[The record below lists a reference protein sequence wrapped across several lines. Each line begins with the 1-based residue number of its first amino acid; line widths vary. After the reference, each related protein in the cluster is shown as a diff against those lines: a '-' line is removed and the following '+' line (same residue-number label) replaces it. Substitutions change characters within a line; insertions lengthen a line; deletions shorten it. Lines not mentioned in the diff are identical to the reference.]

1 AGAAPSAEVA
11 PPDEAARAA
20 AGLAR
25 PRTDAGVIVEA
36 ADSGQTERMSAQAQ
50 AEIMA
55 GREDAA
61 SEVLVDAVLVGEAH
75 TGETSG
81 VGAIMDAPTAQLGQI
96 LTSVDDGWPADE
108 EYERSSVRG
117 FTPASQPLPVPR
129 RPPGAFAAG
138 PQPGVGKFVSGA
150 PKSPPDSAG
159 DVSVITPM
167 RLFCDLAVAGETGL
181 LRFEVPGTIKEIF
194 LVGGAPES
202 VSSSLPSE
210 RFGEY
215 LVAKEVLGRGDLELA
230 LGMLPHYNGKLGDT
244 LVALGLLRP
253 LDVFRLL
260 SQQVRDRVID
270 VFGWTEG
277 TFAFFRGTTNPAE
290 GFPLGLDTFEILG
303 AGVVTLPGEL
313 LEQRFEP
320 LADYRPVATKH
331 WRVQPE
337 AFRIGPTPR
346 DVLEL
351 LDGERTLRAWMDQF
365 SEAEERLTFLRSLY
379 LLLETDLVQL
389 D

>member
-1 AGAAPSAEVA
+1 VAKPGTGAGVVV
-11 PPDEAARAA
+11 AA
-20 AGLAR
+20 A
-25 PRTDAGVIVEA
+25 D
-36 ADSGQTERMSAQAQ
+36 GQETERMSAEAQ
-50 AEIMA
+50 SELMA
-55 GREDAA
+55 SREDEA
-61 SEVLVDAVLVGEAH
+61 SEVLVDAALIAGEVPAA
-75 TGETSG
+75 ESSG
-81 VGAIMDAPTAQLGQI
+81 VVAQMDAPTAQLGQI
-96 LTSVDDGWPADE
+96 LTAVDDGWPSDE

-129 RPPGAFAAG
+129 RPPGLITTG
-138 PQPGVGKFVSGA
+138 PGPGVGKFVSGA

-159 DVSVITPM
+159 DISVITPM

-202 VSSSLPSE
+202 VNSSLPTE

-215 LVAKEVLGRGDLELA
+215 LVAKEILGRGDLELA

-270 VFGWTEG
+270 VFAWTEG
-277 TFAFFRGTTNPAE
+277 TFAFFRGTTNPQE

-303 AGVVTLPGEL
+303 AGVVTLPGDM

-320 LADYRPVATKH
+320 LVDYRPVATAH
-331 WRVQPE
+331 RRVQPE

-346 DVLEL
+346 EVLEL

-365 SEAEERLTFLRSLY
+365 SEAEERLTFLRTLY
-379 LLLETDLVQL
+379 LLVETDLAQL